1 MELFKEL
8 SLLVILFVIQI
19 LLVFPL
25 ILYLIFFK
33 NKINKT

>member
-8 SLLVILFVIQI
+8 SSSVILFVIQI

-25 ILYLIFFK
+25 VLYLIFLK